1 MKEKRSLSPVVLLF
15 GGSATRSS
23 LLAICAVTAG
33 QSGKAPIKWRSSARL
48 SGGAISMRLPE
59 VAMPRTSTHAASGD
73 AAPNDSF
80 WEVAA

>member
-33 QSGKAPIKWRSSARL
+33 QGGKARIKWRSAARI
-48 SGGAISMRLPE
+48 SGDPVSMRLPE
-59 VAMPRTSTHAASGD
+59 VAMSRSSTHAASGC
-73 AAPNDSF
+73 AAQNNSH
-80 WEVAA
+80 WGVAA